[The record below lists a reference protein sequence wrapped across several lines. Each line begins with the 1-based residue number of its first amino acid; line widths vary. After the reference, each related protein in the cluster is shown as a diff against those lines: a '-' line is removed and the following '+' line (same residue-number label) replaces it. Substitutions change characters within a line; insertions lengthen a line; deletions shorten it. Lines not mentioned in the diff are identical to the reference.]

1 MVSTERNS
9 HQAESVKQLSALG
22 SQFSGKTVFLRSE
35 SLELRATKDI
45 MPNPKRR
52 HSQKRT
58 ATRRAHDSL
67 TGHSLSECPNCHE
80 RKMPHRACPKCGTYK
95 GREILE
101 VAEKS

>member
-1 MVSTERNS
+1 
-9 HQAESVKQLSALG
+9 
-22 SQFSGKTVFLRSE
+22 
-35 SLELRATKDI
+35 

-67 TGHSLSECPNCHE
+67 SKHSLSECPNCHE
-80 RKMPHRACPKCGTYK
+80 QKMPHRACPKHSLSECPNCHEQKMPHRACPKCGTYK
-95 GREILE
+95 GREVIE